1 MLAKI
6 KGSLVIGNVIFS
18 GFVAFFI
25 SWFFAGGGI
34 GDANSFTPE
43 FFLILLMWA
52 IGVLLIWKVLAKSKL
67 ENTSNFKI
75 IFNNLLLWVT
85 IPIGFIFSHFF
96 I

>member
-1 MLAKI
+1 MLDKI

-25 SWFFAGGGI
+25 SWFFAEGELVTQI
-34 GDANSFTPE
+34 LLHQNS
-43 FFLILLMWA
+43 FLILLMWA
-52 IGVLLIWKVLAKSKL
+52 IGALLIWKIFAKSKL

-75 IFNNLLLWVT
+75 IFNNLLLWIT
-85 IPIGFIFSHFF
+85 IPIGFIFAHFF

>member
-1 MLAKI
+1 MLDKI

-18 GFVAFFI
+18 GFIAFFM
-25 SWFFAGGGI
+25 SWFFAEGGI

-52 IGVLLIWKVLAKSKL
+52 IGVLLVWKILAKSNL
-67 ENTSNFKI
+67 ENNPNFKI
-75 IFNNLLLWVT
+75 IFYGLLLWVT

>member
-6 KGSLVIGNVIFS
+6 KGPLVIGNVISS
-18 GFVAFFI
+18 GFVAFLI

-34 GDANSFTPE
+34 GDANSFAPE
-43 FFLILLMWA
+43 FFLILLMWV
-52 IGVLLIWKVLAKSKL
+52 IGVLWIWKVFAKSKL

-75 IFNNLLLWVT
+75 IINNLLIWGT
-85 IPIGFIFSHFF
+85 IPIGFIFSYFF